1 LQCHFGLDTLSW
13 ARAGASV
20 AGLDFSGPAVEA
32 ATRLAEETGLDAR
45 FVQADV
51 YDAVEALDGET
62 FDVVYTGFGALNWLP
77 DLTRWAEVVN
87 ALLAEGGFLY
97 LAEFHPF
104 TWVFDEDTEGIAFDY
119 FHDPAGVSFD
129 DDAQG
134 SYADLEVPTRQNR
147 TLEWAHPLSE
157 ELRAH
162 ADEGTPLVLA
172 DPDAPASVAIRQ
184 AARGIVAMTP
194 QELPVMQAETP
205 TAPAPPPIGGTELP
219 VVQVQG

>member
-1 LQCHFGLDTLSW
+1 VPLR
-13 ARAGASV
+13 ARHPLLGAGGRV
-20 AGLDFSGPAVEA
+20 GGRLDFSRPAVEA
-32 ATRLAEETGLDAR
+32 ATRLAEETGLDAQ
-45 FVQADV
+45 FVRADV

-104 TWVFDEDTEGIAFDY
+104 TWVFDEDTKGIAFDY

-129 DDAQG
+129 DEAGG

-157 ELRAH
+157 VITAVLGAGLRVELLSEQDYTLFPRFDDLELDRELLSAGVVYRQPAGKPRLPLMYSLRARR
-162 ADEGTPLVLA
+162 T
-172 DPDAPASVAIRQ
+172 
-184 AARGIVAMTP
+184 
-194 QELPVMQAETP
+194 
-205 TAPAPPPIGGTELP
+205 
-219 VVQVQG
+219 